1 MAHIQ
6 GPAYTGQLS
15 CDLTNVKDELVDLA
29 PGALIGAQVEQNG
42 IAAVLAE
49 LARVMPSHGE
59 EAEVRS
65 AVYDRVADATVT
77 LDKLS
82 IHEMALEKML
92 EVVRET
98 RGLVMNNREHDLRVI
113 AARVLDTATRQDKPE
128 LLALFEKTITYRS
141 QIAQKAVAT
150 RKKKSQAK
158 NDTNGPESSP
168 G

>member
-15 CDLTNVKDELVDLA
+15 CDLTNVKNELVDLA
-29 PGALIGAQVEQNG
+29 PGALVGVQVEQNG

-49 LARVMPSHGE
+49 LARVMPLHGE
-59 EAEVRS
+59 EAEVRA
-65 AVYDRVADATVT
+65 AVYDRVVDATVT

-82 IHEMALEKML
+82 NHEIVLEKML

-113 AARVLDTATRQDKPE
+113 AARVLDTATRQDKPD
-128 LLALFEKTITYRS
+128 LLAMFEKTIKYRS

-150 RKKKSQAK
+150 RRKKNQVH
-158 NDTNGPESSP
+158 NDANAPESSP